1 MDFNILLHKELYNK
15 KSKEQLRE
23 KLALEDFNRITC
35 SFYKYVSLD
44 NLEELRD
51 QLYTAWNSLDVLGR
65 IYLSNEEVPPPIMK
79 LLIFMSIF
87 LVAGFFLLGVQNIW
101 AHFIMIISFSVTIQ
115 LVISLLID
123 LNNPFSG
130 IWNIN
135 NKSYVVLAQ
144 KIYSKMEETQTH

>member
-1 MDFNILLHKELYNK
+1 
-15 KSKEQLRE
+15 
-23 KLALEDFNRITC
+23 
-35 SFYKYVSLD
+35 
-44 NLEELRD
+44 
-51 QLYTAWNSLDVLGR
+51 
-65 IYLSNEEVPPPIMK
+65 MK

-87 LVAGFFLLGVQNIW
+87 LVAGFFILGVQNIW
-101 AHFIMIISFSVTIQ
+101 VHLIMITSFSVTIQ